1 MSNFWD
7 FYFKNVVYPTK
18 ENDILLVSLKNIKKN
33 KMQTIKN
40 LVTVGDTVYL
50 LDHPDNNDPNHL
62 AVVRKI
68 YKNNNILV
76 SNTNMP
82 FMGTYSLSNGLI
94 KKGKYKK
101 YNDKNKST

>member
-1 MSNFWD
+1 M
-7 FYFKNVVYPTK
+7 
-18 ENDILLVSLKNIKKN
+18 KKN
-33 KMQTIKN
+33 KVLEFIN
-40 LVTVGDTVYL
+40 VGDTVYL

-68 YKNNNILV
+68 YRNNNILV

-101 YNDKNKST
+101 YNNK